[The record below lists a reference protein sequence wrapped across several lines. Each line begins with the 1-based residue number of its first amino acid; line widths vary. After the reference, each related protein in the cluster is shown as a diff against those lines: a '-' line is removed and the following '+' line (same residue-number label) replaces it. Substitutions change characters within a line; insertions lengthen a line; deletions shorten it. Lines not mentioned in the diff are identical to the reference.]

1 MSFLRHQDRRCLG
14 LSGITRRDGEEF
26 FALALRIPVR
36 TTVQTFPLSEANEV
50 LNRLRSGQVRGA
62 PVLVP

>member
-1 MSFLRHQDRRCLG
+1 MPFLRHQDRRCLG
-14 LSGITRRDGEEF
+14 LRGITRWDGEEF

-36 TTVQTFPLSEANEV
+36 TTVQTFPLSEANEA

>member
-1 MSFLRHQDRRCLG
+1 M
-14 LSGITRRDGEEF
+14 SGITRRDGEEF